1 MEPTRDAVVQVHWRL
16 QVIYI
21 IIINMAP
28 CSVRAAASGT
38 EQAHGGGGGGGGG
51 GLKTLFLWGILVS
64 LKMISQDSQLPIVLI
79 QKVSPSCTACMSL

>member
-16 QVIYI
+16 QVI

-38 EQAHGGGGGGGGG
+38 EQAHGGGG
-51 GLKTLFLWGILVS
+51 L
-64 LKMISQDSQLPIVLI
+64 DP
-79 QKVSPSCTACMSL
+79 PPP

>member
-1 MEPTRDAVVQVHWRL
+1 MEPTRYAVVQVHWRL
-16 QVIYI
+16 QVII
-21 IIINMAP
+21 ILNMAP

-38 EQAHGGGGGGGGG
+38 EQAHGGGGGGG